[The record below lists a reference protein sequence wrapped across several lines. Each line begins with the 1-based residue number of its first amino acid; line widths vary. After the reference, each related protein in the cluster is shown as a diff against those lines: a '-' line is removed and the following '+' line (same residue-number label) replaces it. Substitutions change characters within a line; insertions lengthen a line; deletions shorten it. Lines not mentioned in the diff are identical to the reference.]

1 MRFDLFGG
9 YNVYNYGFKG
19 TYGFKSTAI
28 PYCVQPRHRASGM
41 RPWHGALFQAGS
53 VELKREDRADY
64 YYRRAST
71 QPTDMNV

>member
-19 TYGFKSTAI
+19 TDGFKVRLYRTT
-28 PYCVQPRHRASGM
+28 QASGFGHASLA
-41 RPWHGALFQAGS
+41 WGALSSWS